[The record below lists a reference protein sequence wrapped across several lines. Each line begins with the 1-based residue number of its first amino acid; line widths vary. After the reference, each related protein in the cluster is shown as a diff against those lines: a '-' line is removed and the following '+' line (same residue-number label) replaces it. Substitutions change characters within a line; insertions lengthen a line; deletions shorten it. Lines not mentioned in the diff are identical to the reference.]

1 MFVKILSL
9 VICYDYGLEKHF
21 HVYVSAYLCFP
32 LSISM
37 YVVVFSGCIASKG
50 DGSCWEALQ
59 TGRYCVMLG
68 DKVIITWFISYH
80 WLFPIFFCA
89 LYLYELICFLIL
101 ITDYSKISWVQNESY
116 CSGSN
121 VVTLRKFILDVFCGL
136 SMTDQIILDISL
148 TNFKIDLS
156 NIFQNIFL
164 VIGIH

>member
-1 MFVKILSL
+1 
-9 VICYDYGLEKHF
+9 
-21 HVYVSAYLCFP
+21 
-32 LSISM
+32 
-37 YVVVFSGCIASKG
+37 
-50 DGSCWEALQ
+50 
-59 TGRYCVMLG
+59 MLG